1 MGLSEARS
9 GASQGRRAGSKET
22 KSNETKTN
30 EVWIK
35 GDQDMSDASQEKTA
49 GFLKS
54 KPWIWLV
61 AAFAILVVV
70 GIATS

>member
-1 MGLSEARS
+1 MELSEAPT
-9 GASQGRRAGSKET
+9 GPAQGRRAE
-22 KSNETKTN
+22 SNETKTD

-35 GDQDMSDASQEKTA
+35 GDQDMSDASQEKSA